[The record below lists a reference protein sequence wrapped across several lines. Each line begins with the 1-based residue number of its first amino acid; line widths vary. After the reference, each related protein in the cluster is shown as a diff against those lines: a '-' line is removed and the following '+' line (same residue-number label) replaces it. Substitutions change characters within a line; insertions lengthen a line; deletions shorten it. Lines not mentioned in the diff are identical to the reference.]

1 MSKRDAR
8 SPPDDPWDGPAVS
21 LATRCSNCNTVFR
34 VVQDQLKVSE
44 GWVRCGRCNQ
54 VFNALE
60 GLFDLERDPQ
70 SPADEIAAPVPA
82 PVPVDPPPR
91 PGGVAH
97 ETASSAAPQAPASP
111 LGDKIDA
118 QLKRTRPSDHP
129 TAPAI
134 SPRDRLD
141 FPDAQFG
148 PEIAEDDTGEAPA
161 IASPGAEAMP
171 EEAPASE
178 APPEFVQRAQR
189 AARWQSGRM
198 RALQGAALFLLA
210 ALLGLQAA
218 HHDRDLVA
226 ARWPALRPA
235 LSAWCAAM
243 ACTIEAPRRIDD
255 VAVES
260 TALTRAASELE
271 AFRLSVVLRNRGT
284 IAVAQPSIDLSL
296 TDPNGQLIARR
307 MLAPRDLRIASAAIE
322 PGAESTTQL
331 LLSAGAARVTGYTVE
346 IFYP

>member
-1 MSKRDAR
+1 M
-8 SPPDDPWDGPAVS
+8 S
-21 LATRCSNCNTVFR
+21 LATRCSACGTVFR

-44 GWVRCGRCNQ
+44 GWVRCGRCSE

-60 GLFDLERDPQ
+60 GLFDLTRETPPEAPIDLPPQ
-70 SPADEIAAPVPA
+70 GARPAAD
-82 PVPVDPPPR
+82 
-91 PGGVAH
+91 
-97 ETASSAAPQAPASP
+97 TA

-118 QLKRTRPSDHP
+118 QLKRTRPSDHA

-148 PEIAEDDTGEAPA
+148 PDIADDDTGEAPA
-161 IASPGAEAMP
+161 IAAPGAEAMP
-171 EEAPASE
+171 EDAPAPE

-198 RALQGAALFLLA
+198 RALQGAALVLLA

-218 HHDRDLVA
+218 HHERDLVA

-255 VAVES
+255 IAVES
-260 TALTRAASELE
+260 TALTRAASDLE